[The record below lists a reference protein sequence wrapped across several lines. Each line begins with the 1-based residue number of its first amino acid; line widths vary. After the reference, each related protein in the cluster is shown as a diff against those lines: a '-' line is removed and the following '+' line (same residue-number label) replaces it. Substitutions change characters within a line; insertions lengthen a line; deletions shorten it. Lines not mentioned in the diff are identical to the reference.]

1 MSVRTA
7 MALLVMLLT
16 GLSASSVVAESQ
28 EPRTTIPGEP
38 AIDGCSPVS
47 YFTKG
52 IPEQGSAE
60 FAVRID
66 GRTWYLAS
74 EHQRE
79 LFLEDPSSYLPRYG
93 EYCPCNLALGRVQ
106 PIDPT
111 SFRIVAGQ
119 LLLFHKSKEQD
130 GLAAWKRS
138 SLSEQELMR
147 RADARL
153 KLLEFRGFRCGAF
166 VASFLLVEARRRWAG
181 IAARKPLSLSSRQ
194 AGGKPIGT
202 TRDPCPPPRRT
213 AGTGS

>member
-1 MSVRTA
+1 
-7 MALLVMLLT
+7 MAVLLMLLAA
-16 GLSASSVVAESQ
+16 LPAPSVIAESQ
-28 EPRTTIPGEP
+28 EPGGTAPGEP
-38 AIDGCSPVS
+38 AIDGYSPVS

-52 IPEQGSAE
+52 VPERGSAE
-60 FAVRID
+60 FSARVD

-93 EYCPCNLALGRVQ
+93 EFCPYNLALGRAQ

-111 SFRIVAGQ
+111 NFRIVAGQ

-130 GLAAWKRS
+130 GLAGWKRS

-153 KLLEFRGFRCGAF
+153 KLLEF
-166 VASFLLVEARRRWAG
+166 
-181 IAARKPLSLSSRQ
+181 
-194 AGGKPIGT
+194 
-202 TRDPCPPPRRT
+202 
-213 AGTGS
+213 